1 MTITLHETFRNYKNF
16 GQHAEQV
23 LTYTLTGEIRKAD
36 KVPFYMGSDI
46 PEYEMSVKS
55 SKFSLMSGNACI
67 CQDFDGMV
75 EEFFSRAKSKQFA
88 YITQDMVA
96 YVMNV
101 EQFRQFVYE
110 FCGLEKES
118 SKNGGRYKVK
128 MRAES
133 KKTLA
138 WLVKNI
144 K

>member
-1 MTITLHETFRNYKNF
+1 MTITLTETFRNYKNF

-23 LTYTLTGEIRKAD
+23 LAYTLTGEIRKAD

-55 SKFSLMSGNACI
+55 SKFSLMNGNACESQTFEGI
-67 CQDFDGMV
+67 C
-75 EEFFSRAKSKQFA
+75 EEFFAKVVSKKFA
-88 YITQDMVA
+88 YVTQDMVA
-96 YVMNV
+96 YVMNI
-101 EQFRQFVYE
+101 EQFRQFVYL
-110 FCGLEKES
+110 FCGLERES
-118 SKNGGRYKVK
+118 QKNGGRYKVK

-138 WLVKNI
+138 WLEKNI